1 MIEENKTSKI
11 KQYKN
16 LIITVGSVFG
26 ISAIFLFYGQ
36 PKQNQSDI
44 SKIINSKNKIM
55 LQDPNRGLKAEDRW
69 IEEAG
74 QKLEDY
80 DEFQKN
86 YGQDKSN
93 IESRLAEVEKKYE
106 DTISAQSEL
115 LEGQG
120 KEIADLKNKISFSKQ
135 GVNPKD
141 PFTVQGQEGSMQAV
155 PPAPK
160 TIQSIHLNLEED
172 KAGEGEFFNSEEYF
186 GR

>member
-1 MIEENKTSKI
+1 MIEENRTSKI

-36 PKQNQSDI
+36 PKANQSDI
-44 SKIINSKNKIM
+44 SKTINSKNKIM

-93 IESRLAEVEKKYE
+93 LESRLSEVEKKYE
-106 DTISAQSEL
+106 DTLSAQSEL
-115 LEGQG
+115 LEGQNRQI
-120 KEIADLKNKISFSKQ
+120 EDLKNQIGFAKQ
-135 GVNPKD
+135 GINSKD
-141 PFTVQGQEGSMQAV
+141 PFTIQGQEGAMQAL
-155 PPAPK
+155 PQLQKLFTAF
-160 TIQSIHLNLEED
+160 I
-172 KAGEGEFFNSEEYF
+172 
-186 GR
+186 